1 MQEVNLKLEPI
12 NSGSKSEL
20 PLMVEG
26 KKNPKVSHLTN
37 WPSNPL
43 PGGPLGPLPDSLIF
57 NPLQGS
63 IPLQD
68 LHDGL
73 LLLLCQEA

>member
-26 KKNPKVSHLTN
+26 GKNKVSHLRN
-37 WPSNPL
+37 WPSIPL

-57 NPLQGS
+57 NPLQGG